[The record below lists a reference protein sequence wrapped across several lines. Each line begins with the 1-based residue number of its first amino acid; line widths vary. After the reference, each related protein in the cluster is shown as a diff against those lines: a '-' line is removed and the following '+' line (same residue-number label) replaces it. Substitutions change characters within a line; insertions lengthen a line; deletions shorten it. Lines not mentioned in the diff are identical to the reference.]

1 VEIVLSVLASLLA
14 LLFPGAVFLPTLLKK
29 TNLSLLSALALMPI
43 ISITANYFLLYSL
56 NAIGFNFNLGAIF
69 VFYVLVALFM
79 MIRSRNEI
87 ISRLNLGVL
96 DVVFPLITLVSTSYV
111 WLKSFRGYSW
121 IAPNADG
128 YAHNLYVTRILDLNS
143 VIGDH
148 VFAATPLIKT
158 LEFVEGFY
166 FYPLAWHASVAPA
179 ADLFRI
185 PAPTMALS
193 STLVF
198 WSFVFPLGLIALSK
212 LWFKDFKAIGV
223 SAAVISQTIPLMPGV
238 PMTWG
243 AMTSVIGIALIP
255 SLLISITL
263 LRRHFT
269 IANLVLSLL
278 LTSGLFFVH
287 PPEAVYIGILLGI
300 AVLAQF
306 FLKSGATSR
315 KLALSG
321 VLAVLIIMVIL
332 RNQIASQVATME
344 GLMGGAERSIN
355 ETLGSLL
362 TLSINT
368 TTNQLLL
375 ALLFIIG
382 IYLLNSVSK
391 DRSIEL
397 SLVVAVSIYL
407 VSGANTWPLEKIRIL
422 TIPWYA
428 SYERTSWQLVPI
440 VSLVAAIPIGIMAHK
455 VFNARFS
462 LRSSVMGTALA
473 LTITLQTVAGIQGQS
488 EQIRKGLQQN
498 QIAGPGSRTLFEKAK
513 SIQDSDSY
521 FLTVRGDGSAYAYMF
536 NDVAVSNGPY
546 GKNGLPS
553 ESLAEV
559 SSSLASICK
568 IDGIE
573 QTIASNNLSGVIV
586 GSRRYAWET
595 APYSKNQILNF
606 KGFEAVAISEDLV
619 LLQFDLDKC

>member
-1 VEIVLSVLASLLA
+1 
-14 LLFPGAVFLPTLLKK
+14 
-29 TNLSLLSALALMPI
+29 
-43 ISITANYFLLYSL
+43 
-56 NAIGFNFNLGAIF
+56 
-69 VFYVLVALFM
+69 
-79 MIRSRNEI
+79 
-87 ISRLNLGVL
+87 
-96 DVVFPLITLVSTSYV
+96 
-111 WLKSFRGYSW
+111 
-121 IAPNADG
+121 
-128 YAHNLYVTRILDLNS
+128 
-143 VIGDH
+143 
-148 VFAATPLIKT
+148 
-158 LEFVEGFY
+158 
-166 FYPLAWHASVAPA
+166 
-179 ADLFRI
+179 
-185 PAPTMALS
+185 
-193 STLVF
+193 
-198 WSFVFPLGLIALSK
+198 
-212 LWFKDFKAIGV
+212 
-223 SAAVISQTIPLMPGV
+223 
-238 PMTWG
+238 
-243 AMTSVIGIALIP
+243 
-255 SLLISITL
+255 
-263 LRRHFT
+263 
-269 IANLVLSLL
+269 
-278 LTSGLFFVH
+278 
-287 PPEAVYIGILLGI
+287 
-300 AVLAQF
+300 
-306 FLKSGATSR
+306 
-315 KLALSG
+315 
-321 VLAVLIIMVIL
+321 
-332 RNQIASQVATME
+332 ME

-455 VFNARFS
+455 VFSAQFS
-462 LRSSVMGTALA
+462 LRYSVMGMALA
-473 LTITLQTVAGIQGQS
+473 LTIALQTVAGIQGQS

-546 GKNGLPS
+546 DKNGLPS
-553 ESLAEV
+553 ESLEEV
-559 SSSLASICK
+559 SLSLASICE

-573 QTIASNNLSGVIV
+573 QTIASNSLSGVIV